1 MPNLMNTP
9 NGMYIPD
16 REYFG
21 ALTSDT
27 CIQRYGSAASECR
40 AGSAKRTRAIKSS
53 NELKNSNS
61 HRPQADDGRMNGAK
75 QMTKLSISR
84 TGAGRIVAAAIATI
98 TLTSGSCHADELGPS
113 CKQYLQLK
121 MQCLSAKANT
131 IESNGNAQKARETR
145 RSIPFEMHQVI
156 YYLAKN
162 KEFKSAERMEQGCA
176 DDAWYIQNA
185 DSPKNYRP
193 QKSVQ
198 LCSVT
203 TSWPE
208 NYKITPDSDSKVEA
222 RIQRMEAEIGISR

>member
-1 MPNLMNTP
+1 M
-9 NGMYIPD
+9 
-16 REYFG
+16 
-21 ALTSDT
+21 
-27 CIQRYGSAASECR
+27 
-40 AGSAKRTRAIKSS
+40 RTRAIKSS
-53 NELKNSNS
+53 NELKNTNI
-61 HRPQADDGRMNGAK
+61 HRLNAVDGRTTGAK
-75 QMTKLSISR
+75 QMTKLNISL
-84 TGAGRIVAAAIATI
+84 TGAGRIATATVAAI
-98 TLTSGSCHADELGPS
+98 TLTAGSCQADELGPS
-113 CKQYLQLK
+113 CKQFLQLK
-121 MQCLSAKANT
+121 MQCLGAKANT

-208 NYKITPDSDSKVEA
+208 NFKITPDSDPKVEA
-222 RIQRMEAEIGISR
+222 RIREMEAEIGISK